1 MANPA
6 LTVTEIAKI
15 IVKCRPAAIFTA
27 NLPVIQQ
34 AVAEIGDETLTH
46 RYSAGGRVFLID
58 PHADDYGLP
67 GPARTSVMLAGGWR
81 VADHTVVRGS
91 QPFKIAPMRGNE
103 NVRRVACMLNS
114 SGTGGNSKM
123 VMQCVFEPRSR

>member
-6 LTVTEIAKI
+6 LTTPEIAKI

-27 NLPVIQQ
+27 NLSVIQA

-46 RYSAGGRVFLID
+46 RYKSGGRVFLID
-58 PHADDYGLP
+58 PHADDYGLAP
-67 GPARTSVMLAGGWR
+67 PARPPVANPAGWR
-81 VADHTVVRGS
+81 VASHTAVRGS
-91 QPFKIAPMRGNE
+91 QPFKIAPMRGDE

-123 VMQCVFEPRSR
+123 VMQCVGC